1 MDILEY
7 AIKMENDGE
16 KFYLEL
22 AEQNKDTK
30 LNNVFRSLANDE
42 AHHAKIIRDK
52 RQGIATSFSEET
64 ETAAKNVFSDDE
76 FMIES
81 DVPGQVD
88 AYKGALEKEQESI
101 DLYKK
106 LKSEAEGDEELF
118 SFLIEQEEG
127 HYKLIEEIIEMVN
140 RPNEWVE
147 SAEFGRRK
155 EY

>member
-7 AIKMENDGE
+7 AIKMEKDGE
-16 KFYLEL
+16 KFYLDL
-22 AEQNKDTK
+22 AKKNKDNK
-30 LNNVFRSLANDE
+30 LSNVFRSLANDE

-52 RQGIATSFSEET
+52 KEGISTPPSGKAEP
-64 ETAAKNVFSDDE
+64 AAENVFSDAQ
-76 FMIES
+76 FKIES
-81 DVPGQVD
+81 DIPGQVD

-106 LKSEAEGDEELF
+106 LQSESGESKEFFA
-118 SFLIEQEEG
+118 FLIEQEEG

>member
-1 MDILEY
+1 MDVLEY

-16 KFYLEL
+16 KFYLDL
-22 AEQNKDTK
+22 AEKNKGNK

-42 AHHAKIIRDK
+42 AHHAKIIQDK
-52 RQGIATSFSEET
+52 KEGVSTSINGKT
-64 ETAAKNVFSDDE
+64 ETAEKNVFSDDE
-76 FMIES
+76 FKLEN

-106 LKSEAEGDEELF
+106 LQSESGEGEELF